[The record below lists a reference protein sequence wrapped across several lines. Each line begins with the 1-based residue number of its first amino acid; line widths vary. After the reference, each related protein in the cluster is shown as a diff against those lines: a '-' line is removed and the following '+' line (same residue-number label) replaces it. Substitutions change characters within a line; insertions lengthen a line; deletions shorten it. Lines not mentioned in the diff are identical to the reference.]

1 VKNIVRVSLFS
12 ILIVLASF
20 TTLEQKQYKLRKVV
34 INAGHG
40 GKDPGTHGRLSKE
53 KDVVL
58 KVALE
63 LESLI
68 KKHLPDVEVVLT
80 RKTDKFMELHDI
92 ASMSN
97 KSGADLFI
105 SIHCNSNPNKAIVGS
120 ETYVMGLT
128 KSAGNLEVAKRENS
142 VILLEEDHK
151 AKYEGFDPN
160 STQSHILFSL
170 YQNAFIQNSL
180 NLAGRIETQFKSRV
194 GRVSRGVKQAGFLV
208 LWRTNMPSV
217 LVELGFLSNERE
229 EKDLNDELKQ
239 SYMASAIFRAFR
251 DYKEELE
258 SMN

>member
-1 VKNIVRVSLFS
+1 MKNIVRVSLFS
-12 ILIVLASF
+12 IILLLGSF
-20 TTLEQKQYKLRKVV
+20 TTLEHKQYRVKKVV

-40 GKDPGTHGRLSKE
+40 GKDPGTSGKFSKE

-68 KKHLPDVEVVLT
+68 KKHLPGVEVVMT
-80 RKTDKFMELHDI
+80 RRTDKYMELHNI
-92 ASMSN
+92 ASVAN
-97 KSGADLFI
+97 KSNADLFI

-142 VILLEEDHK
+142 VILLEDDHK
-151 AKYEGFDPN
+151 TKYEGFDPN
-160 STQSHILFSL
+160 SSQSHILFSL
-170 YQNAFIQNSL
+170 YQNAFNQNSL
-180 NLAGRIETQFKSRV
+180 NLASKIESQFKNRV
-194 GRVSRGVKQAGFLV
+194 GRISRGVKQAGFLV
-208 LWRTNMPSV
+208 LWQTSMPSV
-217 LVELGFLSNERE
+217 LIELGFLSNPRE
-229 EKDLNDELKQ
+229 EKDLNDPLKQ